1 MAIPLSK
8 QKLSADY
15 GVTLSRGAAPQLAD
29 GTKVGGTT
37 LTAAKF
43 TAYDAAL
50 AGVVP
55 VASAVYDAVTDF
67 TAGAATVPDEVRGVT
82 VDITDGNTALTLT
95 LPTGATNLGDVLTLT
110 VDLDGANPGTLDV
123 VCGGSVTLPS
133 ITNGQHTFHCTGTG
147 IWKPMRN
154 AAEILA
160 LQSDVEALET
170 SVDTAGT
177 GLLDRTTALETY
189 VDALQPVT
197 AITITDITT
206 AHEAYTVPDR
216 VSALILNDEN
226 TILEDQI
233 DAVITLPTG
242 ANNIGQKIGISVT
255 LGSDANKHT
264 VNVYLG
270 SINGTLVN
278 LADGNYGFYCI
289 AAGQWTR
296 ELVPTSGGLT
306 DFGPNTFVSGDI
318 SAYNET
324 AFKALLTACAK
335 AGIIA
340 DTTTT

>member
-1 MAIPLSK
+1 MAKPLSLRT
-8 QKLSADY
+8 LSSLY
-15 GVTLSRGAAPQLAD
+15 GVHLTRGNPPALED
-29 GTKVGGTT
+29 GTTIGGTQ
-37 LTAAKF
+37 LTAEKF
-43 TAYDAAL
+43 TAYDAAI
-50 AGVVP
+50 AGVVS
-55 VASAVYDAVTDF
+55 VSSVVYDAVADF
-67 TAGAATVPDEVRGVT
+67 TDGAATVPDEVRGVT

-160 LQSDVEALET
+160 LQSDV
-170 SVDTAGT
+170 
-177 GLLDRTTALETY
+177 
-189 VDALQPVT
+189 DALQPVT

-226 TILEDQI
+226 TILEDKI
-233 DAVITLPTG
+233 NAVITLPTG
-242 ANNIGQKIGISVT
+242 ANNIGQKIGISVA

-278 LADGNYGFYCI
+278 LADGTYAFYCI
-289 AAGQWTR
+289 AAGQWAR
-296 ELVPTSGGLT
+296 ELVPTSSGLT

-318 SAYNET
+318 SSYNAT
-324 AFKALLTACAK
+324 TFKAVLTALEK

-340 DTTTT
+340 DLTTT